1 MKWLKSL
8 LSSEGDAS
16 TKRVSALVSLL
27 VCISFAYIATFTPY
41 HCPDYMFE
49 GLLVIAGGG
58 LGLTVIE
65 SIFTRYKSKDN
76 GKSNQEEN

>member
-1 MKWLKSL
+1 VKWLKSL

-16 TKRVSALVSLL
+16 TKRVSSVLSLL

-41 HCPDYMFE
+41 KCPDYMFE

-65 SIFTRYKSKDN
+65 SIFTRYKKKDDTP
-76 GKSNQEEN
+76 SEQQ